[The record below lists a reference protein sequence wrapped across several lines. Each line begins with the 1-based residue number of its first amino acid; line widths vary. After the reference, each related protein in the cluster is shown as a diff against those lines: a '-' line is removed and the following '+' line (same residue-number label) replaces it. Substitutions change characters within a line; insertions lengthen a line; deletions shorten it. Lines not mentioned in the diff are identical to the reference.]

1 MLPATVIFKTE
12 KEKRKKE
19 NTREHSKHRQSKEA
33 RRERERRGLIITN
46 ESEGSVDRDKDQL
59 RTRTYVLRC
68 ISLQLDPPEFTQFFN
83 PSHPADARRL
93 CSALLLGVWRDRE
106 KGEGYSFWRKN
117 NGSKSLPLGGFG
129 IKIASG
135 AAAARAKNQGV

>member
-1 MLPATVIFKTE
+1 KKK
-12 KEKRKKE
+12 KEKKRTLENIRSIDNQRK
-19 NTREHSKHRQSKEA
+19 QG
-33 RRERERRGLIITN
+33 ERERRGLIITH

>member
-1 MLPATVIFKTE
+1 KKK
-12 KEKRKKE
+12 KEKKRTLENIRSIDNQRK
-19 NTREHSKHRQSKEA
+19 QG
-33 RRERERRGLIITN
+33 ERERRGLIITH

-129 IKIASG
+129 IKIALE
-135 AAAARAKNQGV
+135 